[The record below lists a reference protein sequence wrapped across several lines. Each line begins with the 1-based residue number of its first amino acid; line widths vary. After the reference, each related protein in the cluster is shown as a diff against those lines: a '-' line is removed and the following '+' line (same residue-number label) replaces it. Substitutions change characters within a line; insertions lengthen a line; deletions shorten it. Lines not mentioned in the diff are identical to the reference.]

1 MSINNFHNERL
12 SGVLNREIGTVIAEQ
27 LRDPRIPSI
36 VTITKV
42 KLAQDS
48 RNATVYVSI
57 MGEKDVQEDGLTALN
72 NAAPFIQRT
81 VAAKLTI
88 KHFPRLYF
96 KIDNSIEHSQ
106 HINNLLKE
114 IKDDLE

>member
-1 MSINNFHNERL
+1 MATNNFHNERL
-12 SGVLNREIGTVIAEQ
+12 SGVLHREIGTVIAEQ
-27 LRDPRIPSI
+27 LRDPRIPPI
-36 VTITKV
+36 VTVTKV
-42 KLAQDS
+42 KLGQDN

-57 MGEKDVQEDGLTALN
+57 MGEKEVREEGLTALN
-72 NAAPFIQRT
+72 NAAPYIQRT
-81 VAAKLTI
+81 VAAGLSI
-88 KHFPRLYF
+88 KQFPRLYF